1 MGKGNRRTK
10 IPKEVLPNI
19 IKVCIKNFQRHRKD
33 SEALFAN
40 QCIPSAV
47 ASLLYSAEELA
58 KVIILLPFYKRKEN
72 VSEDEVRKIFRD
84 HEYRFREFSRYFHES
99 LPSPMGI
106 DFIETMSKGDGKTEQ
121 DYKEKMIYVDWKDNH
136 IHDPTY
142 LEQFMITK
150 ESDGEKFAKMK
161 FEITQININQVLQK
175 LIQDPDLKSLLN
187 EKDAD
192 LPSLFKI
199 NQIIKSYF
207 EGEKVPTKTEMTKKK
222 VTIKLDSKHSLVNDN
237 VKLRIKKHLK
247 TQYPDYEFIVKITDS
262 N

>member
-1 MGKGNRRTK
+1 MGKGNRRTE

-33 SEALFAN
+33 SEVLFAN

-58 KVIILLPFYKRKEN
+58 KVIILLPFYKRKES
-72 VSEDEVRKIFRD
+72 VPEDKVKDIFRS
-84 HEYRFREFSRYFHES
+84 HEYRFREFSKYFHES
-99 LPSPMGI
+99 LPSPMGP
-106 DFIETMSKGDGKTEQ
+106 DFIETMSKGDGKMEQ

-150 ESDGEKFAKMK
+150 ESDGESFNKMK
-161 FEITQININQVLQK
+161 YESTKININQVLHK
-175 LIQDPDLKSLLN
+175 LSQDVDLKSLL
-187 EKDAD
+187 EQKDAD

-199 NQIIKSYF
+199 NEIMKSYF
-207 EGEKVPTKTEMTKKK
+207 EGEKVPTKAEMTKKK
-222 VTIKLDSKHSLVNDN
+222 VTIELDSKHHLVNDDL
-237 VKLRIKKHLK
+237 KLRIRKHLK
-247 TQYPDYEFIVKITDS
+247 IQYPDYEFIVKLTEI
-262 N
+262 